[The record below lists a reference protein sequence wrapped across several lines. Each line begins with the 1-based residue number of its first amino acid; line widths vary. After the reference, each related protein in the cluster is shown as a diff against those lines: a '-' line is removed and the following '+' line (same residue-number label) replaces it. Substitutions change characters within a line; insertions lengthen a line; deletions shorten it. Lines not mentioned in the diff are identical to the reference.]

1 MSSLLFLFFCIGR
14 CATSPRA
21 TTLPPPTSG
30 ASCTPI
36 PPRGK
41 SSATSQRR
49 TIRADYQTGAFSQQ
63 IMRWWDRRRGKE
75 LCSIDRVSMIR
86 SRWWDRVRGKE
97 LLGYEIPQFN
107 KHRKV
112 YRRHHLFYITL
123 PVGLLLSGA
132 KTASSVRSALSI
144 LSRHSSPAG
153 CINEFL
159 VIHRSRQ
166 CCILGQRTR
175 PNSIRNSLQKS
186 FFVLNRHES
195 KMHREAFM
203 ATARAS

>member
-1 MSSLLFLFFCIGR
+1 MCIR
-14 CATSPRA
+14 DR
-21 TTLPPPTSG
+21 
-30 ASCTPI
+30 CTPI

-112 YRRHHLFYITL
+112 YRRHHLFSITL
-123 PVGLLLSGA
+123 PSTFERRQDRLISAIGTLNTLPPFKPCWLHQRIPRHPPVSQMLHPGA
-132 KTASSVRSALSI
+132 AHKTQQHPQLAAKESL
-144 LSRHSSPAG
+144 
-153 CINEFL
+153 
-159 VIHRSRQ
+159 
-166 CCILGQRTR
+166 R
-175 PNSIRNSLQKS
+175 PQS
-186 FFVLNRHES
+186 
-195 KMHREAFM
+195 
-203 ATARAS
+203 T